1 MDINFCLVVCNFNLK
16 PLLYLLKFCR
26 ISSSLKKMS
35 FVLSP
40 AWLTS
45 FWSTKACIHTFR
57 HLTLIY
63 LPEELRLVF
72 IKRHFY
78 RYKFSDTAYKQV
90 ITTNELIKKKIYC
103 LSADV
108 SIPRVDIGMRKI
120 CSLFYLIVEL
130 TITYYIGTTDMLWLA
145 CKTRFRNKNI
155 SSSFQPTF

>member
-26 ISSSLKKMS
+26 ISSSLKVNQRKMS

-57 HLTLIY
+57 HLTLI
-63 LPEELRLVF
+63 
-72 IKRHFY
+72 KRHFY
-78 RYKFSDTAYKQV
+78 RYKFSDTAYKHV
-90 ITTNELIKKKIYC
+90 ITTNELITKKKYC

-130 TITYYIGTTDMLWLA
+130 TYLLYWY
-145 CKTRFRNKNI
+145 N
-155 SSSFQPTF
+155 